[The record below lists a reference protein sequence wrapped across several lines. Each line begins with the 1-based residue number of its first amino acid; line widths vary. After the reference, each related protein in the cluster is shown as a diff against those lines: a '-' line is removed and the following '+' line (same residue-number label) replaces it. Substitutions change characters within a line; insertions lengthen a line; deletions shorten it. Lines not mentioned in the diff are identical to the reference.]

1 MARYNTSFPVTSTT
15 TTSTL
20 ATPGA
25 GLFTKFTG
33 TSYTV
38 TIPDPVLYQGMTQT
52 FYNAASGTITI
63 STPSGTFVGPSS
75 SGTSTETLPTG
86 TTMSLASD
94 GTNYVIVSDNGA
106 ALVATTGN
114 FSSTLDATGDFKVN
128 TDKFTVTASS
138 GNTLVAGTLT
148 VTDTSSFNSTS
159 NMLLPRGTTAQRP
172 GTPTAGMIR
181 YNSDKGYTEEYNAQG
196 WQPAGQWRHQDV
208 TSSAT
213 AQSWDCCWVALAAGG
228 VTLTLP
234 ASPVKG
240 DTVRVVD
247 VTKTFDNFTLT
258 IGRNGN
264 PIQGDA
270 ADMTV
275 TTEGA
280 AFDLIFYN
288 ATYGWRIFTV

>member
-15 TTSTL
+15 TTATL

-38 TIPDPVLYQGMTQT
+38 TIPDPTLYQGLTQT

-63 STPSGTFVGPSS
+63 STPSGTFIGPSS
-75 SGTSTETLPTG
+75 SGTSAETLPTG

-94 GTNYVIVSDNGA
+94 GTNYVIISDNGA

-114 FSSTLDATGDFKVN
+114 FSSTVDVTSDFKVN

-148 VTDTSSFNSTS
+148 VTDTSTFNSTS
-159 NMLLPRGTTAQRP
+159 NMLLPRGTVAQRP
-172 GTPTAGMIR
+172 GSTTAGMIR
-181 YNSDKGYTEEYNAQG
+181 YNSDNGYTEEFNAQG
-196 WQPAGQWRHQDV
+196 WQPVGQWRHRDV
-208 TSSAT
+208 TGSVT

-228 VTLTLP
+228 VTITLP
-234 ASPVKG
+234 ASPLTG
-240 DTVRVVD
+240 DTIRFFD
-247 VTKTFDNFTLT
+247 VTKTFVNFPLT

-275 TTEGA
+275 ATEGA
-280 AFDLIFYN
+280 AFELVFYN
-288 ATYGWRIFTV
+288 ATYGWRIFSV